1 MIIGDLKMQNENH
14 VDASDPSVV
23 ESLSMG
29 SSVRAL
35 RFRARSNARCD
46 STSHFAIFNFHY
58 SLIIFFFAKVLIA
71 STACS
76 YFSILAPAIADEPFR
91 PEVGKFP
98 PAEKAKAYQGQLIF
112 VDHANRRGSLRVTG
126 GELMHSTAPS
136 PFAMLPYGMVRHHG
150 APADL
155 RNVPLGTML
164 HGRFYLPPDPKLS
177 AVPVVEVGSVTHPA
191 ENHAILLEDEPSFCL
206 REGKVWKLKEVEL
219 MRNLQGMIVASREP
233 KEGSLDEPKEHG
245 EGKEGEQRM
254 SIDAA
259 TVFWRGREKLGLEDL
274 IAEGLWPAEG
284 RKSLGGQAVYL
295 AIAWKPAGHWERRV
309 GNRLHISDIWLDE
322 TAMQRAIEHQIK
334 VHQELIRN
342 RWMPAWVDAVEYG
355 KFGSATVT
363 ATLFGGM
370 DPSLYA
376 DFRQGVKGQ
385 VAASET
391 NLKHQY
397 GTVRHSLVANSGPI
411 LDVMKQDKEVP
422 LGSSGIQIRM
432 EVDQIIEGI
441 RPGRIVRIR
450 PINWPDDAV
459 PREEYTE
466 GHPEERFP
474 SPNIFSKYGRIG
486 LN

>member
-1 MIIGDLKMQNENH
+1 MTRLFLVLG
-14 VDASDPSVV
+14 ASFLVLG
-23 ESLSMG
+23 LS
-29 SSVRAL
+29 A
-35 RFRARSNARCD
+35 ANAAEKD
-46 STSHFAIFNFHY
+46 Q
-58 SLIIFFFAKVLIA
+58 
-71 STACS
+71 
-76 YFSILAPAIADEPFR
+76 PFR
-91 PEVGKFP
+91 PEAGKFP
-98 PAEKAKAYQGQLIF
+98 PLEKAKAYYGQLTF

-155 RNVPLGTML
+155 RDLPLGAML
-164 HGRFYLPPDPKLS
+164 HGRFYLPPDPRFS
-177 AVPVVEVGSVTHPA
+177 SVPVVTKGSVTQPA

-219 MRNLQGMIVASREP
+219 MGNLQGMIVASREP
-233 KEGSLDEPKEHG
+233 KEGIVS
-245 EGKEGEQRM
+245 KEGEQRM

-274 IAEGLWPAEG
+274 ITEGLWPAEG
-284 RKSLGGQAVYL
+284 KKSLGRQAVYL

-322 TAMQRAIEHQIK
+322 TAMQRATQRQVR
-334 VHQELIRN
+334 VHQELIRT

-355 KFGSATVT
+355 KAGNATVT

-370 DPSLYA
+370 DSSLYA
-376 DFRQGVKGQ
+376 DFQKGINGQ
-385 VAASET
+385 VAASEA

-397 GTVRHSLVANSGPI
+397 GTVRHSLVAISGPI
-411 LDVMKQDKEVP
+411 LDVTKQDKEVP

-432 EVDQIIEGI
+432 KVGQIIEGI

-450 PINWPDDAV
+450 PMNWPDDTV

-466 GHPEERFP
+466 GHPDERFP
-474 SPNIFSKYGRIG
+474 SPDIFPKYGRIG